1 MSEEIS
7 DDQLRT
13 LLSSVGKK
21 GESSP
26 SSAPFTRTPMAY
38 DFKRPQRVSKDQL
51 RVLENIHE
59 QFARLFSS
67 TLAGSMRM
75 VIDVD
80 LAFVDQALYS
90 EFVLSLSHP
99 CSAYSFVMDPPDGSA
114 VLSFSPELLMAI
126 IDRAFGGK
134 GTSFTAD
141 PRPLTPIEI
150 GVVNKLVGRVFRDLE
165 ATWEIIAPVRISEI
179 ALESNPEFIQIAGG
193 GDPVLLIGFEANAAH
208 ASGLIHLCYPLITLD
223 PLLPRLNPEYR
234 QKGRRPQAANQQRS
248 SRALQKVKVPVVAQL
263 ARGSLPLREM
273 AALQEGD
280 VIKLDTAKDEPAVVF
295 LGNQPKFLAKPGL
308 DGKRRAVKIIET
320 IDEDEEDSFL

>member
-7 DDQLRT
+7 DDELRH
-13 LLSSVGKK
+13 LLSSAGKK
-21 GESSP
+21 GDSAS
-26 SSAPFTRTPMAY
+26 SSASFTQTPMAY
-38 DFKRPQRVSKDQL
+38 DFKRPMRVSKDQI

-80 LAFVDQALYS
+80 WAFSDQVSYS

-99 CSAYSFVMDPPDGSA
+99 CSAYSFVMDPPGGSA
-114 VLSFSPELLMAI
+114 VLSFSPELLMVI

-134 GTSFTAD
+134 GTSFAAD

-150 GVVNKLVGRVFRDLE
+150 GVVNKLVRRVFHDLE
-165 ATWEIIAPVRISEI
+165 ATWEIIAPVRVSEI
-179 ALESNPEFIQIAGG
+179 ALESNPDFIQIAGG

-208 ASGLIHLCYPLITLD
+208 ASGLIHLCYPLLTLD
-223 PLLPRLNPEYR
+223 PLLPKLNPEFR
-234 QKGRRPQAANQQRS
+234 QRGRQPQAAQPRS
-248 SRALQKVKVPVVAQL
+248 SRALEKVKVPVVAQL

-273 AALQEGD
+273 AALQKGD

-308 DGKRRAVKIIET
+308 DGKHRAVKIIET